1 MWDKPTKAPTPNAD
15 EMTKL
20 KVIAVRDIRF
30 RRITMPVLNHQI
42 KIANPNA
49 IKVSVILG
57 SQCLFITKQ
66 APCER
71 LLAMR
76 GG

>member
-1 MWDKPTKAPTPNAD
+1 VWDKPTKAPMPRAE

-20 KVIAVRDIRF
+20 KVIAVRDMRF
-30 RRITMPVLNHQI
+30 KRITMPVLNHQI

-57 SQCLFITKQ
+57 FQIQ
-66 APCER
+66 
-71 LLAMR
+71 
-76 GG
+76 